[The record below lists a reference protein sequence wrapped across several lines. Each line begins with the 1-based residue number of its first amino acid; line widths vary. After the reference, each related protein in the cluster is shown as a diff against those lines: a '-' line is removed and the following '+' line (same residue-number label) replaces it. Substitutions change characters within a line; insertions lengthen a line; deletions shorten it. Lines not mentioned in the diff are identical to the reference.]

1 MLKQLCCNVSLAQ
14 KAQPMPP
21 AANFPPGWKFIID
34 VTRKEYKKN
43 AKNASMRKGAWG
55 LKVLPPT
62 GGKEEFYSVEAA
74 KSKRKDLKDVNV
86 DVFYQHIGAP
96 ESESSSK
103 TSLPSTKASRAFSSS
118 EVSYITTK
126 DDPLVGRNVCFSW
139 TDLEGRNKILYG
151 VVSDCKKNEQ
161 TGEAVSFKVMY
172 SSEFRKG
179 VNLINNGSV
188 SVIPAESQMLPA
200 PLVRG
205 GCIRF
210 DRQTSPERQDGSQSI
225 LGHHWNWISP
235 DMRYEDSVEL
245 DSVCQPR
252 LTIAVRGYS
261 LELNVRESSI
271 AGAGNGVYVS
281 CKPVC
286 GGENGSNTQ
295 PLVLKAGELVDLGV
309 YGPFRLEDKKK
320 KAVFLAKNYIH
331 AHKCEEW
338 AFDFGDSQFE
348 VDITDDVT
356 GDVHEEAKKRIF
368 AYVNE
373 SNVDGSVCIHAEHDA
388 EGSVHYLLGHS
399 HLSQGDFVLPSN
411 GSPVEVF
418 AHYSDGYELIRVRKG
433 YSFLPDGE
441 EKDDLLQEIA
451 NEDIDELIVMNDFG
465 AADAKA
471 VVDFMLGLFIKDGG
485 KVSTS
490 IVHRALV
497 VAVVLQ
503 YRVQQLLFER
513 NKTST
518 GEDASV
524 NVKRLDISSGNL
536 VTCLLDLIQND
547 SDGLKMLHAS
557 GSVDELRALVLKKQ
571 FSNMGIEKTSKL
583 EDLMGM

>member
-1 MLKQLCCNVSLAQ
+1 LERLDPSLVFSEFQYKQ
-14 KAQPMPP
+14 K
-21 AANFPPGWKFIID
+21 
-34 VTRKEYKKN
+34 TKKN
-43 AKNASMRKGAWG
+43 PPPPSRSEQPRKARQA
-55 LKVLPPT
+55 PQ
-62 GGKEEFYSVEAA
+62 EA
-74 KSKRKDLKDVNV
+74 
-86 DVFYQHIGAP
+86 
-96 ESESSSK
+96 
-103 TSLPSTKASRAFSSS
+103 AFSSS
-118 EVSYITTK
+118 QATYITTK

-139 TDLEGRNKILYG
+139 IDLEGRNKILYG
-151 VVSDCKKNEQ
+151 VVSDCMKDEQ
-161 TGEAVSFKVMY
+161 TGEAVKFKVMY
-172 SSEFRKG
+172 SSEFRKD
-179 VNLINNGSV
+179 VNLINNGSA
-188 SVIPAESQMLPA
+188 SVIPAESQMLTA

-205 GCIRF
+205 GCIRY
-210 DRQTSPERQDGSQSI
+210 DRQTSPERQDDSQI

-235 DMRYEDSVEL
+235 DMRYEDFVEESG
-245 DSVCQPR
+245 SVCQPR
-252 LTIAVRGYS
+252 LTIAVRGYR
-261 LELNVRESSI
+261 LELTVRESSI

-281 CKPVC
+281 CTPVC
-286 GGENGSNTQ
+286 GGETGSNTQ
-295 PLVLKAGELVDLGV
+295 PLVLKAGQLVDLGV

-320 KAVFLAKNYIH
+320 EAVFFAKNYIH

-338 AFDFGDSQFE
+338 AFEFGDSQFQ

-356 GDVHEEAKKRIF
+356 GDIHEEAKNRIF

-373 SNVDGSVCIHAEHDA
+373 SNVDGSECIHAEHDA

-399 HLSQGDFVLPSN
+399 DPSQGDFVLPSN

-418 AHYSDGYELIRVRKG
+418 VHYLDGYEKVRVRKG

-441 EKDDLLQEIA
+441 EKDGILEEIA
-451 NEDIDELIVMNDFG
+451 NEDIDEVNVMNDFG

-471 VVDFMLGLFIKDGG
+471 VVDFMLRLFTKDGA

-513 NKTST
+513 NKKST

-524 NVKRLDISSGNL
+524 NVKRLDISCGNL
-536 VTCLLDLIQND
+536 VTCLLDLIQDD

-557 GSVDELRALVLKKQ
+557 GSMDELRALVLKKQ
-571 FSNMGIEKTSKL
+571 FSNMEIEKMSKL